1 MMAKNLFT
9 CETSCVSYCRYG
21 RLSVSGEAGPLARG
35 RSWVTLAA
43 GCCAR
48 SCVTLEEGWAP
59 PSCVAVEDGCGIP
72 FGSWKSEEILV
83 RVVIFGDD
91 ATTAGIAA
99 EEGAMK
105 FEKAR
110 CGAATGP
117 TAVGIGVVL
126 PIGRPV

>member
-1 MMAKNLFT
+1 MDSLR
-9 CETSCVSYCRYG
+9 VRWG
-21 RLSVSGEAGPLARG
+21 G
-35 RSWVTLAA
+35 TLAA

-91 ATTAGIAA
+91 ATS
-99 EEGAMK
+99 
-105 FEKAR
+105 
-110 CGAATGP
+110 
-117 TAVGIGVVL
+117 
-126 PIGRPV
+126 IGR